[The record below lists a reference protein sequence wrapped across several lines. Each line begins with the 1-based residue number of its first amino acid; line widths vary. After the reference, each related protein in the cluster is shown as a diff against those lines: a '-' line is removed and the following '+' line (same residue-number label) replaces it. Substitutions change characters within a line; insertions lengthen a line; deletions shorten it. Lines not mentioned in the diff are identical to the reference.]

1 MVFSI
6 EIQHDFSENLYSS
19 YQYLQNMKV
28 IMSQKKINPS
38 QSNLKNRREREILI
52 VLKWMH
58 IFKNKQA
65 LLSVVAENAVIHTE
79 DIKM

>member
-1 MVFSI
+1 
-6 EIQHDFSENLYSS
+6 
-19 YQYLQNMKV
+19 
-28 IMSQKKINPS
+28 
-38 QSNLKNRREREILI
+38 
-52 VLKWMH
+52 MH

>member
-52 VLKWMH
+52 VLK
-58 IFKNKQA
+58 
-65 LLSVVAENAVIHTE
+65 
-79 DIKM
+79 